1 MHLNQ
6 EERSAEK
13 WGESCAIH
21 LSNAAN
27 VVLLISKVYAS
38 IVSKSLA
45 IIASTMDSLLDL
57 LSGVILWWTVYS
69 MKNLNKYLYPIGKKR
84 RQPLVS
90 IEFLRIVSIKDHR
103 SRTTL
108 DKHLQVYK
116 IDLN

>member
-6 EERSAEK
+6 EERSAQK

-27 VVLLISKVYAS
+27 IVLLISKVYAS

-57 LSGVILWWTVYS
+57 LSGVILWWTAYS
-69 MKNLNKYLYPIGKKR
+69 MRNLNKYIYPIGKKR

-90 IEFLRIVSIKDHR
+90 I
-103 SRTTL
+103 
-108 DKHLQVYK
+108 
-116 IDLN
+116 